1 MNMRVHKE
9 ELPGM
14 GGEIEIF
21 LDGLPVEIPLAN
33 HSLNGIHSHLE
44 TVSLEQQRV
53 LCALSIDG
61 VPVNLS
67 LPLNTQE
74 TFSRIEAESIALEEG
89 EIRLLKQAQQEANH
103 ARDCADTALTLVLI
117 NDISV
122 ARELWWNLARQIK
135 KPILTLSLLPDEAGG
150 SVTAGASSK
159 KVRKWQIE
167 QITMIIREVDL
178 ACATGDTIFLS
189 NTLEKRVLPWLCK
202 LQDLI
207 DLWHETA
214 LAGSRLGIRN
224 RAY

>member
-1 MNMRVHKE
+1 MKMRVHKE
-9 ELPGM
+9 ELPGR
-14 GGEIEIF
+14 GGEIEIL
-21 LDGLPVEIPLAN
+21 LDGLPVAMPLAN
-33 HSLNGIHSHLE
+33 HSLSGIHSYLE

-61 VPVNLS
+61 VEMNLN
-67 LPLNTQE
+67 LPLNAQGN
-74 TFSRIEAESIALEEG
+74 FSRIEAESIALEEG
-89 EIRLLKQAQQEANH
+89 ELRLLKQARQEATH
-103 ARDCADTALTLVLI
+103 ARDCVDTALTLVLI
-117 NDISV
+117 NDITV

-150 SVTAGASSK
+150 TAGAGASSQK
-159 KVRKWQIE
+159 MRQWQIE
-167 QITMIIREVDL
+167 QITMIIREVDV

-189 NTLEKRVLPWLCK
+189 NTLECRVLPWICK

-207 DLWHETA
+207 GLWHETA